1 MTPTDRNAV
10 KGGGFLC
17 LNPQKVIP
25 VFRKD
30 KGFSFQ
36 FVGSKYAKLQTL
48 IDETTGEVFEP
59 FDVGCGKCTECINLH
74 KLSWQHRLEDEK
86 KCHKASCFIT
96 LTYAET
102 DGNLHPEHLTKFIKR
117 LRKAVSPVKVRYY
130 ACGEYGSKG
139 RRPHYHLVIFGY
151 DFPDRIEFRRD
162 KKGFMMCRSPLL
174 EKLWTFGISSVLPAN
189 MTTFGYVTKDMQK
202 LLPVSDDCLPPFIR
216 MSSHPGIGANGWN
229 RSLTDGKLW
238 HDGKSIPLPRYY
250 KKLAEREGL
259 DLYEVRKKQ
268 VLNSEGIRKVK
279 DFEKS
284 ERKSKEYLRK
294 LFI

>member
-1 MTPTDRNAV
+1 M
-10 KGGGFLC
+10 C
-17 LNPQKVIP
+17 LNPQKIEP
-25 VFRKD
+25 YRKADGTISFRFYLS
-30 KGFSFQ
+30 GTELN
-36 FVGSKYAKLQTL
+36 KLL
-48 IDETTGEVFEP
+48 IDFKTGEVFEP
-59 FDVGCGKCTECINLH
+59 FEVGCGKCTECINLH
-74 KLSWQHRLEDEK
+74 KITWQHRLEDEK

-102 DGNLHPEHLTKFIKR
+102 DGNLHPEDLTKFIKR
-117 LRKAVSPVKVRYY
+117 LRKAVSPVKIRYY

-139 RRPHYHLVIFGY
+139 KRPHYHLVIFGY
-151 DFPDRIEFRRD
+151 DFPDRIEYRRD

-174 EKLWTFGISSVLPAN
+174 EKLWPFGISSVLPAN

-202 LLPVSDDCLPPFIR
+202 LLPVSDDRLPPFIR
-216 MSSHPGIGANGWN
+216 MSTHPGIGANGWN

-259 DLYEVRKKQ
+259 GLFQIRKNQ
-268 VLNSEGIRKVK
+268 ILNAEGIRKVK

-294 LFI
+294 LLT

>member
-1 MTPTDRNAV
+1 MTPTDRNEV
-10 KGGGFLC
+10 KGGDFLC
-17 LNPQKVIP
+17 LNPQIIEPYRKADGTIS
-25 VFRKD
+25 FRFYLS
-30 KGFSFQ
+30 GTELN
-36 FVGSKYAKLQTL
+36 KLL
-48 IDETTGEVFEP
+48 IDFKTGEVFEP
-59 FDVGCGKCTECINLH
+59 FEVGCGKCTECINLH
-74 KLSWQHRLEDEK
+74 KVTWQHRLEDEK

-102 DGNLHPEHLTKFIKR
+102 DGNLHPEDLTKFIKR
-117 LRKAVSPVKVRYY
+117 LRKAVEPVKVRYY

-139 RRPHYHLVIFGY
+139 KRPHYHLVIFGY
-151 DFPDRIEFRRD
+151 DFPDRIEYRRD
-162 KKGFMMCRSPLL
+162 KKGFLMCRSPLL

-202 LLPVSDDCLPPFIR
+202 LLPVDDGRLPPFIR
-216 MSSHPGIGANGWN
+216 MSTHPGIGANGWD

-250 KKLAEREGL
+250 KKLADSEGL
-259 DLYEVRKKQ
+259 NLYEVRKKQ
-268 VLNSEGIRKVK
+268 VLFAEAIRKVK

-294 LFI
+294 LFT

>member
-1 MTPTDRNAV
+1 M
-10 KGGGFLC
+10 C
-17 LNPQKVIP
+17 LNPQTIEPYRKADGTIS
-25 VFRKD
+25 FRFYLS
-30 KGFSFQ
+30 GMELN
-36 FVGSKYAKLQTL
+36 KLL
-48 IDETTGEVFEP
+48 IDFKTGEVFEP
-59 FDVGCGKCTECINLH
+59 FEVGCGKCTECINLH
-74 KLSWQHRLEDEK
+74 KITWQHRLEDEK

-102 DGNLHPEHLTKFIKR
+102 DGNLHPEDLTKFIKR
-117 LRKAVSPVKVRYY
+117 LRKAVSPVKIRYY

-139 RRPHYHLVIFGY
+139 KRPHYHLVIFGY
-151 DFPDRIEFRRD
+151 DFPDRIEYRRD

-174 EKLWTFGISSVLPAN
+174 EKLWMFGISSVLPAN

-202 LLPVSDDCLPPFIR
+202 LLPVSDDRLPPFIR

-229 RSLTDGKLW
+229 RSLSDGKLW

-250 KKLAEREGL
+250 KKIAEREGL
-259 DLYEVRKKQ
+259 DLFEVRKKQ
-268 VLNSEGIRKVK
+268 VLNAEGIRKVK

-294 LFI
+294 LLT

>member
-1 MTPTDRNAV
+1 M
-10 KGGGFLC
+10 C
-17 LNPQKVIP
+17 LNPQRIVP
-25 VFRKD
+25 VYRKD
-30 KGFSFQ
+30 KGFTYR
-36 FVGSKYAKLQTL
+36 FVGSDYSLSEPL
-48 IDETTGEVFEP
+48 VDESTGEVFEP

-74 KLSWQHRLEDEK
+74 KISWQHRLEDEK
-86 KCHKASCFIT
+86 KCHKVSCFIT

-102 DGNLHPEHLTKFIKR
+102 DGNLHPDDLTKFLKR
-117 LRKAVSPVKVRYY
+117 LRKAIEPVKIRYY

-139 RRPHYHLVIFGY
+139 KRPHYHVVVFGY
-151 DFPDRIEFRRD
+151 DFPDKVDFRRD

-202 LLPVSDDCLPPFIR
+202 LLPVDDGRLPPFIR
-216 MSSHPGIGANGWN
+216 MSTHPGIGANGWN

-250 KKLAEREGL
+250 KKLAEKEGL
-259 DLYEVRKKQ
+259 DLFPVRRIQ
-268 VLNSEGIRKVK
+268 ILNSEGIRKVK

-284 ERKSKEYLRK
+284 EKKSKEYLRK
-294 LFI
+294 LLTN